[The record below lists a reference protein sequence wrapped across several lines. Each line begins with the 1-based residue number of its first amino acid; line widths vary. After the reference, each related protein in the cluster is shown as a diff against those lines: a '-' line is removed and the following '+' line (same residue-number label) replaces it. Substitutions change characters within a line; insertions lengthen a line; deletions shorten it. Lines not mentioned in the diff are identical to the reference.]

1 MENIFE
7 LKEKDPY
14 GGLYIHLFQPKKDI
28 SEPGKNIKKGMSVIK
43 PGSFKNTLSR
53 RMRTYYSPKYWHYT
67 NTNIAAFKNEVTK
80 SYLIFDATKL
90 DESDRWLIN
99 GLEVKLIE
107 LVEKHFNV
115 ISKIGGGNSEYREIE
130 FTTDSEFTKRIKH
143 ISREIHQ
150 ILSIN
155 LNYDYM

>member
-1 MENIFE
+1 
-7 LKEKDPY
+7 
-14 GGLYIHLFQPKKDI
+14 
-28 SEPGKNIKKGMSVIK
+28 MSVIK
-43 PGSFKNTLSR
+43 PGSFKNTLSS
-53 RMRTYYSPKYWHYT
+53 RMRSYYSPKYWHYT

-90 DESDRWLIN
+90 DGSDRWLIN

-115 ISKIGGGNSEYREIE
+115 ISKIGRGKSEYREIE
-130 FTTDSEFTKRIKH
+130 FTSNSDFTKTIKN
-143 ISREIHQ
+143 ISKEIHQ

-155 LNYDYM
+155 LNYDYL

>member
-1 MENIFE
+1 VENIFE
-7 LKEKDPY
+7 LKGKDPY

-43 PGSFKNTLSR
+43 PGSFKNSLSS
-53 RMRTYYSPKYWHYT
+53 RMKSYYSPKYWHYT

-107 LVEKHFNV
+107 LVEKYFNV
-115 ISKIGGGNSEYREIE
+115 ISKIGRGKSEYREIE
-130 FTTDSEFTKRIKH
+130 FTTYSDFTKTIKK
-143 ISREIHQ
+143 ISKEIHQ

-155 LNYDYM
+155 LNYDYL

>member
-1 MENIFE
+1 MENFFD
-7 LKEKDPY
+7 LKGKDPY

-28 SEPGKNIKKGMSVIK
+28 SEPEKNIKKGMSVIK
-43 PGSFKNTLSR
+43 PGSFKNSLSS
-53 RMRTYYSPKYWHYT
+53 RMKSYYSPKYWHYT
-67 NTNIAAFKNEVTK
+67 NTNIAAFKNEVTN

-107 LVEKHFNV
+107 LVEKYFNV
-115 ISKIGGGNSEYREIE
+115 ISKIGRGKSEYREIE
-130 FTTDSEFTKRIKH
+130 FTTYSDFTKTIKK
-143 ISREIHQ
+143 ISKEIHQ

-155 LNYDYM
+155 LNYNYL

>member
-7 LKEKDPY
+7 LKGKDPY

-43 PGSFKNTLSR
+43 PGSFKNSLSS
-53 RMRTYYSPKYWHYT
+53 RMKSYYSPKYWHYT

-107 LVEKHFNV
+107 LVEKYFNI
-115 ISKIGGGNSEYREIE
+115 ISKIGRGKSEYREIE
-130 FTTDSEFTKRIKH
+130 FTTYSDFTKTIKK
-143 ISREIHQ
+143 ISKEIHQ

-155 LNYDYM
+155 LNYDYL

>member
-7 LKEKDPY
+7 LKGKDPY

-43 PGSFKNTLSR
+43 PGSFKNSLSS
-53 RMRTYYSPKYWHYT
+53 RMKSYYSPKYWHYT
-67 NTNIAAFKNEVTK
+67 NTNIAAFKNEITK

-107 LVEKHFNV
+107 LVEKYFNI
-115 ISKIGGGNSEYREIE
+115 ISKIGRGKSEYREIE
-130 FTTDSEFTKRIKH
+130 FTTYSDFTKTIKK
-143 ISREIHQ
+143 ISKEIHQ

-155 LNYDYM
+155 LNYDYL